1 MAQDALIEAKNVSK
15 HFMASKHGVIETL
28 MKKQVQWVKAVD
40 RVSLDVGSHEI
51 LSLVGESGAGKTTMG
66 RLFSTLENPTGGEIL
81 FMGAKLDKK
90 NLVKIR
96 RQIQM
101 VFQNPLE
108 SLDPRMSLR
117 DIVVEP
123 LAGFKLSGREKT
135 SMFENTLPYVGL
147 DPAEFASR
155 RPKDLSGG
163 QRQRVAIARAII
175 SNPNFVVLDEPTSAL
190 DASIQAQVLNLL
202 ADLYE
207 KNNYTYLIITHNIAV
222 AKFISDR
229 IAVMYAGRIV
239 ELGPTEETIEN
250 PQHPY
255 TQALLKSVPSL
266 GSKEIEGPEGET
278 PSLLNPPSGCRF
290 HPRCP
295 YAMEICKTTEPELIQ
310 VGSDQ
315 VACWLFGN
323 GKK

>member
-1 MAQDALIEAKNVSK
+1 MAGDYLIEAKQVSK
-15 HFMASKHGVIETL
+15 YFPASKHGVIESL
-28 MKKQVQWVKAVD
+28 LRKEILWVKAVD
-40 RVSLDVGSHEI
+40 RVSLNVNSHEI
-51 LSLVGESGAGKTTMG
+51 LCLVGESGAGKTTLG
-66 RLFSTLENPTGGEIL
+66 RLFSTLEFPTNGEL
-81 FMGAKLDKK
+81 AFMEEKLNNK
-90 NLVKIR
+90 NLKKIR
-96 RQIQM
+96 QQIQM

-117 DIVVEP
+117 DIVVES
-123 LAGFKLSGREKT
+123 LSGFKFSGREKT
-135 SMFENTLPYVGL
+135 SMFENTLPLVGL
-147 DPAEFASR
+147 DPVEFYNR
-155 RPKDLSGG
+155 RPRDLSGG

-175 SNPNFVVLDEPTSAL
+175 SNPKFVVLDEPTSAL

-202 ADLYE
+202 ADLYD
-207 KNNYTYLIITHNIAV
+207 KHNYSYLIITHNIAV

-239 ELGPTEETIEN
+239 ELGPAEDTIN
-250 PQHPY
+250 HPQHPY
-255 TQALLKSVPSL
+255 TQALLKSVPTL
-266 GSKEIEGPEGET
+266 GSKEVEGPEGET

-295 YAMEICKTTEPELIQ
+295 YVMEICKTTEPELMM
-310 VGSDQ
+310 VGSVQ

>member
-1 MAQDALIEAKNVSK
+1 MGDALIEAKNVSK
-15 HFMASKHGVIETL
+15 YFPASKHGAIETL
-28 MKKQVQWVKAVD
+28 LRKEIQWVKAVD
-40 RVSLDVGSHEI
+40 RVSLNVNLHEI
-51 LSLVGESGAGKTTMG
+51 LCLVGESGAGKTTLG
-66 RLFSTLENPTGGEIL
+66 RLFSTLEIPTGGEIV
-81 FMGAKLDKK
+81 FMEKKLDKK
-90 NLVKIR
+90 SARKIR
-96 RQIQM
+96 QQIQM

-108 SLDPRMSLR
+108 SLDPRMTLR

-123 LAGFKLSGREKT
+123 LTGSKLSKKEKVA
-135 SMFENTLPYVGL
+135 MFENTLPFVGL
-147 DPAEFASR
+147 DPSEFSNR

-163 QRQRVAIARAII
+163 QRQRIAIARAII
-175 SNPNFVVLDEPTSAL
+175 SNPKFVVLDEPTSAL

-207 KNNYTYLIITHNIAV
+207 KHDYTYLIITHNIAV
-222 AKFISDR
+222 ARFISDR
-229 IAVMYAGRIV
+229 IAVMYAGRIA
-239 ELGPTEETIEN
+239 EIGPAEEIMDK

-255 TQALLKSVPSL
+255 TQALLKSVPAL

-295 YAMEICKTTEPELIQ
+295 YVMEICKTTEPQLAP
-310 VGSDQ
+310 VGGSE

>member
-1 MAQDALIEAKNVSK
+1 MAQDYLIEAKQVSK
-15 HFMASKHGVIETL
+15 YFPASKHGVIDAMLRKEIL
-28 MKKQVQWVKAVD
+28 WVKAVD
-40 RVSLDVGSHEI
+40 RISLNVESHEI
-51 LSLVGESGAGKTTMG
+51 LSLVGESGAGKTTLG
-66 RLFSTLENPTGGEIL
+66 RLFSTLEIPTEGEL
-81 FMGAKLDKK
+81 TFMEEKLDKK
-90 NLVKIR
+90 SIRKIR
-96 RQIQM
+96 QQIQM

-135 SMFENTLPYVGL
+135 QMFETTLPYVGL
-147 DPAEFASR
+147 DPSEFSSR

-175 SNPNFVVLDEPTSAL
+175 SNPKFVVLDEPTSAL

-202 ADLYE
+202 ADLYD
-207 KNNYTYLIITHNIAV
+207 KHNYTYLIITHNIAV

-239 ELGPTEETIEN
+239 ELGPAEETIDH

-255 TQALLKSVPSL
+255 TQALLKSVPML

-295 YAMEICKTTEPELIQ
+295 YVMEICKTTEPELIM
-310 VGSDQ
+310 VGSTQ

>member
-1 MAQDALIEAKNVSK
+1 
-15 HFMASKHGVIETL
+15 MASKHGAIESL
-28 MKKQVQWVKAVD
+28 LRRPIELVKAVD
-40 RVSLDVGSHEI
+40 RVSINIRSREI
-51 LSLVGESGAGKTTMG
+51 LSLVGESGAGKTTLG
-66 RLFSTLENPTGGEIL
+66 RLFATLENPTDGEMF
-81 FMGAKLDKK
+81 FMGQMMDEK
-90 NLVKIR
+90 NIQKIR
-96 RQIQM
+96 KQIQM

-108 SLDPRMSLR
+108 SLDPRMSLY
-117 DIVVEP
+117 DIVTEP
-123 LAGFKLSGREKT
+123 LTGFKLSKKAKA
-135 SMFENTLPYVGL
+135 SMFDNALPLVGL
-147 DPAEFASR
+147 DPVEFSNR
-155 RPKDLSGG
+155 RPRDLSGG

-175 SNPNFVVLDEPTSAL
+175 SNPKFVVLDEPTSAL

-207 KNNYTYLIITHNIAV
+207 KHDYTFLIITHNIAV

-239 ELGPTEETIEN
+239 EVGSAEETIEK

-266 GSKEIEGPEGET
+266 GSKEVEGPEGET

-295 YAMEICKTTEPELIQ
+295 YVMEICKTSEPELMS
-310 VGSDQ
+310 VGTGT
-315 VACWLFGN
+315 VACWLFGS
-323 GKK
+323 GKDEQQQRRVSVARPSN